1 MNPNRYYD
9 LEHRAMAVMLPIDST
24 LLELQHRHGTAF
36 QYHDYIV
43 TAWNFHPATDKC
55 SSAVYLLDE
64 SDADSNVNNRDCKLI
79 YFYDREFDDIGDAV
93 LTALERARCIH
104 SERLMKRKV

>member
-1 MNPNRYYD
+1 MARYYS
-9 LEHRAMAVMLPIDST
+9 LEHRAMAVCLPMTST
-24 LLELQHRHGTAF
+24 LVELQFRHGTAF
-36 QYHDYIV
+36 QYHDYII
-43 TAWNFHPATDKC
+43 TAWCFDTENGKS

-64 SDADSNVNNRDCKLI
+64 SDTDTHVDNRDATLV

-93 LTALERARCIH
+93 LAAIERARCIH

>member
-9 LEHRAMAVMLPIDST
+9 LEHRAMAVMLPINST

-36 QYHDYIV
+36 RYHDYIV
-43 TAWNFHPATDKC
+43 TAWNFHPMTDKY
-55 SSAVYLLDE
+55 SSAVYQYD
-64 SDADSNVNNRDCKLI
+64 DSNPDDDTAGRDARLV
-79 YFYDREFDDIGDAV
+79 YFYDREFDDEGDAV
-93 LTALERARCIH
+93 LTAIERARCIH